1 VQADMALFTFT
12 PLGGAGEIGMN
23 MYLYGYGPR
32 TKQRYIV
39 VDVGVTFA
47 NMESSPGIGI
57 ILPNLETLVRLE
69 SQIEAIFLTHGHQDH
84 VGAIGHAAAM
94 LKVPIYAQ
102 PFSRRIAGARLVDK
116 GIAIDRITPCGK
128 WPETITAGPFEV
140 GYLPISHSTPESAG
154 LVIETPSGR
163 AIHSGDFKLDPDP
176 VVGDPYDPTLWDAV
190 ARDGIVALMCDSTN
204 ATIEGGSRSESSLS
218 DNLESLF
225 RRSSGMIV
233 ATTFASHVA
242 RLNQLA
248 RTAAACN
255 RSVALTGRAMEM
267 TVSAAVETG
276 IIEPFPNLVTVK
288 QAKDMPREEI
298 CLLATG
304 SQGEPRSAVSM
315 LSSGRSYRG
324 LKIMPG
330 DTVLYSSRTIPGN
343 ELSVGRVLNNLA
355 RRGAHVYDD
364 SVRHYHVSGHPD
376 QEDLVAMH
384 KVVKPDMVVPI
395 HGEVRHLMAHAE
407 LARAHGHRAMVVE
420 NGTTIDILK
429 RRAIEADLP
438 TGRIHID
445 GKINA
450 GLENDFIRDRLRMA
464 QEGHVAVSI
473 ATRNGKVTRNGV
485 MVLATGLPTP
495 AQDAIGEDIRA
506 RLRSHLDSLS
516 RRVMADD
523 ADLEDEI
530 LKEIVPAL
538 TNTVG
543 KRPKVTVAIHRT

>member
-1 VQADMALFTFT
+1 MALFTFT

-23 MYLYGYGPR
+23 MYLYGYG
-32 TKQRYIV
+32 TKARQRYIV
-39 VDVGVTFA
+39 VDAGVTFA
-47 NMESSPGIGI
+47 NMETSPGVGI
-57 ILPNLETLVRLE
+57 ILPNLDTLARIE
-69 SQIEAIFLTHGHQDH
+69 SQLEAIFLTHGHQDH
-84 VGAIGHAAAM
+84 VGAIGHVASR
-94 LKVPIYAQ
+94 LKVPIYAR
-102 PFSRRIAGARLVDK
+102 PFSRRIAGARLADR
-116 GIAIDRITPCGK
+116 GMALDRITTCEA
-128 WPETITAGPFEV
+128 WPATITAGPFEV

-154 LVIETPSGR
+154 LVIETPAGC
-163 AIHSGDFKLDPDP
+163 AIHSGDFKLDADP
-176 VVGDPYDPTLWDAV
+176 VVGDPYDPALWEAV

-204 ATIEGGSRSESSLS
+204 ATIEGASRSESSIS
-218 DNLESLF
+218 GHLEALF
-225 RRSSGMIV
+225 QRSSGMIV

-255 RSVALTGRAMEM
+255 RKVALTGRAMEM
-267 TVSAAVETG
+267 TVAAAVDTG
-276 IIEPFPNLVTVK
+276 IIEPFPNLITVK
-288 QAKDMPREEI
+288 QARDLPREEV

-304 SQGEPRSAVSM
+304 SQGEPRSAVSL

-324 LKIMPG
+324 LKVLPG

-364 SVRHYHVSGHPD
+364 TVRHYHVSGHPD
-376 QEDLVAMH
+376 REDLVAMH
-384 KVVKPDMVVPI
+384 AVVKPDMVVPI

-407 LARAHGHRAMVVE
+407 LARAHGHQALVVE
-420 NGTTIDILK
+420 NGTAIDILGQ
-429 RRAIEADLP
+429 RPIETDLA

-450 GLENDFIRDRLRMA
+450 GLESDFIRDRLRMG

-473 ATRNGKVTRNGV
+473 AMRNGKLTRNGV
-485 MVLATGLPTP
+485 KVLATGLPT
-495 AQDAIGEDIRA
+495 AAEDAITKDIGSQ
-506 RLRSHLDSLS
+506 LTTHLDSLS

-530 LKEIVPAL
+530 RKEIIPAL
-538 TNTVG
+538 TNAVG
-543 KRPKVTVAIHRT
+543 KRPKISVAIHRT